1 MPFVGDA
8 DVEVKQ
14 LDAKNWELLAPLR
27 YEGKFEPFDIPAGM
41 RTDFAS
47 VPRPFVWLIP
57 RYGTYTKAAILHDY
71 LWRQHAKTGK
81 MTWADADG
89 IFRRAMRELGVAFLR
104 RWITWS
110 AVRMASL
117 FTKRGGRTG
126 WTDDI
131 LQAIVF
137 WLFGILIVGPPG
149 VLILIALALFYLLE
163 YAVWLVLSGARAL
176 RRAPPP
182 KNINQPKLR
191 LTL

>member
-14 LDAKNWELLAPLR
+14 VDAKNWELLAPLT
-27 YEGKFEPFDIPAGM
+27 YKGKVETFDIPAGM
-41 RTDFAS
+41 QTDFAS

-57 RYGTYTKAAILHDY
+57 RYGVYTKAAILHDY
-71 LWRQHAKTGK
+71 LWRQHAKAGK

-104 RWITWS
+104 RWLTWS

-117 FTKRGGRTG
+117 FTKRGGRKG
-126 WTDDI
+126 WADEI
-131 LQAIVF
+131 LPAIGF
-137 WLFGILIVGPPG
+137 WLFGVLIVGPPG
-149 VLILIALALFYLLE
+149 VLILVALGVFYLLE
-163 YAVWLVLSGARAL
+163 YAVWLLLKGAGAL

-182 KNINQPKLR
+182 KNVNPPKLR
-191 LTL
+191 LTV